1 MFCLLMRKL
10 LLFLLL
16 VVAVFIAGVLAVAA
30 WFFLRIKPQPQG
42 RVGPE
47 DGPRVGS
54 VIDRFNGVSV
64 HYNGDFSNSV
74 GRNTTPDGYN
84 LGLRYQCVE
93 FVKRYYAERL
103 NHRMPDSWG
112 HAKDF
117 YDPKVSDGQ
126 LNPGRDLLQFAN
138 GGSSLPQVEDLI
150 IFGPSESNEYGHVAI
165 VSAVEEGA
173 IEIIQQ
179 NSGPRGSSRA
189 RYALV
194 EGPNGRLMVDNPR
207 VLGWLRKN

>member
-1 MFCLLMRKL
+1 MRKF

-16 VVAVFIAGVLAVAA
+16 VVVIAIVGVIVAA
-30 WFFLRIKPQPQG
+30 LGAWYFLSDRQEPTRHVVPPTHRFG
-42 RVGPE
+42 E
-47 DGPRVGS
+47 

-64 HYNGDFSNSV
+64 HYNGEFSNSQ

-117 YDPKVSDGQ
+117 YNPALADGQ
-126 LNPGRDLLQFAN
+126 LNAARDLRQFSN

-150 IFGPSESNEYGHVAI
+150 VFGPSLSNEYGHVAI

-173 IEIIQQ
+173 IEIVQQ
-179 NSGPRGSSRA
+179 NSGPLGSSRA

-194 EGPNGRLMVDNPR
+194 EGPDGRLMVDNPR